1 MIIFDKDVIKQ
12 ELTIDQIFS
21 LLVEWGGEPEYSPL
35 GLIATT
41 ICHNLPGEGSRKLY
55 YYTNSNL
62 FKCYTGCDSTFD
74 IFELC
79 IKIYKIQ
86 KKEDLDLYSAI
97 RIIAA
102 WGGFSGEYSSEEQE
116 KLPDWDYFDE
126 RAKEKKIL
134 YYAPQTTI
142 FNSDILNRFNYKLK
156 ITPWLKEG
164 ISELAMQ
171 RALIGFYPGGD
182 QITIPH
188 FNIDGELIGI
198 RGRTVCQEDAEKY
211 GKYRP
216 LLINKIL
223 YNHPLSLHLYNLN
236 NSKNNILTMRKAIVY
251 ESEKSC
257 LKYQSYFG
265 LENDISVACCGSNI
279 SDKQIELLIAAGA
292 KEIIV
297 AFDRQFQDIG
307 DKEFNKLKENLLK
320 IHRKYK
326 NYVQISFI
334 FDKYKITGYK
344 QSPIDEGPEKFLQL
358 FKERIVL

>member
-1 MIIFDKDVIKQ
+1 MIVFDKDLIKQ
-12 ELTIDQIFS
+12 ELTIDQIFN
-21 LLVEWGGEPEYSPL
+21 LLTEWGGEPEYSPQ
-35 GLIATT
+35 GLVATT
-41 ICHNLPGEGSRKLY
+41 ICHNMPGEGSRKLY

-79 IKIYKIQ
+79 MKVYRIQ
-86 KKEDLDLYSAI
+86 KREEIELYSAI

-102 WGGFSGEYSSEEQE
+102 WGGFSGEYDQGE
-116 KLPDWDYFDE
+116 KDELPDWDYFDS
-126 RAKEKKIL
+126 RSKEKKVFS
-134 YYAPQTTI
+134 YTPQTTM
-142 FNSDILNRFNYKLK
+142 FDSEILTRFNYKLK

-164 ISELAMQ
+164 ISESVLQ

-188 FNIDGELIGI
+188 FNVDGQLIGI
-198 RGRTVCQEDAEKY
+198 RGRTLCKEDAERF

-216 LLINKIL
+216 LLVNRQL

-236 NSKNNILTMRKAIVY
+236 NSKQNIASMRKAIVF

-257 LKYQSYFG
+257 LKYQTYFG
-265 LENDISVACCGSNI
+265 FDNDITTACCGSNI
-279 SDKQIELLIAAGA
+279 SDKQIELLRAAGA
-292 KEIIV
+292 KEIII
-297 AFDRQFQDIG
+297 AFDRQFQEIG
-307 DKEFNKLKENLLK
+307 DKEFKKLKENLLK
-320 IHRKYK
+320 IHAKYK
-326 NYVQISFI
+326 NYVQVSFI
-334 FDKYKITGYK
+334 FDKNKITGYK